1 MRIAKL
7 CGIVPLSA
15 LLLLIVPASAQQQS
29 SLQKIK
35 QTGTI
40 KACIAQT
47 NPESFKDGKTG
58 DWRGI
63 NVDLINEL
71 ASWIKVKVEFVE
83 TKWDTL
89 ILSVNRNDCDMF
101 GGSLQY
107 NAPRSTEIA
116 FIQPFWKKGSNLVI
130 KKENAGKFKK
140 WEEMNDPSV
149 KISAVAGTSDAELV
163 KRYFPKAQLLAL
175 SVNSSIQ
182 VMDSI
187 RRGDAD
193 AAFVSSAAIR
203 WWLEIPENSAWAT
216 EAFPGPDLFPATVGW
231 AIRYGDP
238 DFKAFLD
245 AFANWAV
252 ANGRV
257 AALYADYYSR
267 TNPFKPAN

>member
-1 MRIAKL
+1 MRL
-7 CGIVPLSA
+7 QFIVPAIAA
-15 LLLLIVPASAQQQS
+15 LLFSVPASAQQQS
-29 SLQKIK
+29 TLQKIK
-35 QTGTI
+35 QTGLI

-58 DWRGI
+58 DWKGI
-63 NVDLINEL
+63 NVDLVNEL

-89 ILSVNRNDCDMF
+89 IFAVNRNDCDMF

-107 NAPRSTEIA
+107 NAPRSTELA
-116 FIQPFWKKGSNLVI
+116 FIAPFWKKGSNLVV
-130 KKENAGKFKK
+130 KKEAVGKFKR
-140 WEEMNDPSV
+140 WEDMNIPAV
-149 KISAVAGTSDAELV
+149 TIAAVAGTSDAELV

-175 SVNSSIQ
+175 NVNSSIQ

-193 AAFVSSAAIR
+193 AAFVSSAAIH
-203 WWLEIPENSAWAT
+203 WWLEIPENSAWAA

-245 AFANWAV
+245 GFAGWAV

-267 TNPFKPAN
+267 SNPFKAAN